1 MCACTAPEIALEFGA
16 VLNVFDS
23 CRQLGA
29 RPRSHQ
35 KFSQMVF
42 QGESMASRYQHLG
55 EDELN
60 LADENGHDPW
70 DIGSK
75 GNSAGEVKGGWL
87 ENDDIEEF

>member
-1 MCACTAPEIALEFGA
+1 
-16 VLNVFDS
+16 
-23 CRQLGA
+23 
-29 RPRSHQ
+29 
-35 KFSQMVF
+35 MVF
-42 QGESMASRYQHLG
+42 QGESTASRYQHLG

-60 LADENGHDPW
+60 LNNENGHDPW